1 MAEYS
6 RNGHRSRMRKSYIDG
21 GFDGM
26 PDTNLLEL
34 YLSFIIPRR
43 DVKPIAYELL
53 NTFNSIDNVFSA
65 SIDELMQVDGIGKNT
80 AIAMQM
86 FSDVSKRLKIDMD
99 EIGINLSDEV
109 FRQKFLYNLLKDRDE
124 ELTVIITLNNEIKI
138 TSVSYISNEEINQS
152 SLRQIALEKVLGTNS
167 SAIAFVKFLPFENV
181 KITQE
186 DIDEMI
192 VFRDFFD
199 KIKVSMTEWGNV
211 SKTNIALV
219 SQIPGEKQKLL

>member
-1 MAEYS
+1 
-6 RNGHRSRMRKSYIDG
+6 MRKSYIDG

>member
-1 MAEYS
+1 
-6 RNGHRSRMRKSYIDG
+6 MRKSYIDG

-152 SLRQIALEKVLGTNS
+152 SLRQIALEKVLSTNS

>member
-1 MAEYS
+1 
-6 RNGHRSRMRKSYIDG
+6 MRKSYIDG

-109 FRQKFLYNLLKDRDE
+109 FRQKFLYDLLKDRDE